1 MAEWRRHSADCFRIA
16 QRDAARHASPNAG
29 WPEAALATALDI
41 RLGGPRDY
49 DGRTLDLAQ
58 MGDGA
63 RGPEAADIGRGLRL
77 YGRALTLLLAL
88 AAAALL
94 LS

>member
-1 MAEWRRHSADCFRIA
+1 MTGVQTCALPIYGPRHG
-16 QRDAARHASPNAG
+16 SPNAG